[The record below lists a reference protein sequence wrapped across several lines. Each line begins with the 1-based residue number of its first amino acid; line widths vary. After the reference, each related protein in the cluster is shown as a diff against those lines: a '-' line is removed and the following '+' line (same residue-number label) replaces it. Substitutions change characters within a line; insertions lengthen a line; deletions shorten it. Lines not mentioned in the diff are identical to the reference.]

1 MYIMSSEIGGSPL
14 VNSSN
19 SPSATAFERKR
30 LFARLN
36 ELTGVAEV
44 EVVKDLRE
52 MRVRIA
58 RWAVV
63 LHLRKQGWSTRKIGK
78 FIDRD
83 HKAVIRMVALTRKRY
98 DENVAFAVLVDSLAA

>member
-1 MYIMSSEIGGSPL
+1 MSSEIGGSPL

-19 SPSATAFERKR
+19 SLSATVLNRKR

-83 HKAVIRMVALTRKRY
+83 HKAVLRMVALTRKRY
-98 DENVAFAVLVDSLAA
+98 DDSPMFAELVDALSA